1 MKKLIVLC
9 SAVFVIVGCKSLSK
23 VSSEN
28 VDETEFVIAFGS
40 CNKSTLD
47 NLLWDDIS
55 KSKPDLWIW
64 GGDNIYA
71 DTDDMKRLEIMY
83 SNQKRIPAYALLTR
97 QVPIIGTWDDHDY
110 GLNDGGIEFKAKKG
124 SQQKFLDFLEVPK
137 DSPRRMQEG
146 IYNKHEYTTPHG
158 SIAVFVLDTRYFRTA
173 VTPDTIT
180 SKRLQPNKYGVGTV
194 LGHAQWEWL
203 EKELTLSSA
212 DFNILV
218 SSIQFLSEEHGFET
232 WGNFPH
238 EVERL
243 KALIVE
249 SKAKGVLVL
258 SGDRHISEFSKTTL
272 EGLNYPLIDFT
283 SSGLTHAYSK
293 FTVEPN
299 KYRTGKVI
307 STESYGLLKI
317 DLKSKKVIFRMLGD
331 ENIVLE
337 SLEQSYK

>member
-1 MKKLIVLC
+1 MRKLIVLC
-9 SAVFVIVGCKSLSK
+9 SAIIVITACKSISK
-23 VSSEN
+23 VSSED
-28 VDETEFVIAFGS
+28 VGQTEFVIAFGS

-64 GGDNIYA
+64 GGDDIYA
-71 DTDDMKRLEIMY
+71 DTDDMNKLEAMY
-83 SNQKRIPAYALLTR
+83 SHQKSVSGYNILSK
-97 QVPIIGTWDDHDY
+97 QVPVIGTWDDHDY
-110 GLNDGGIEFKAKKG
+110 GLNDGGVEFKAKEG
-124 SQQKFLDFLEVPK
+124 SQEKFLDFLDVPK
-137 DSPRRMQEG
+137 DSPRRKQEG

-173 VTPDTIT
+173 ITPDTLT
-180 SKRLQPNKYGVGTV
+180 KKRLKPNKYGEGSV
-194 LGHAQWEWL
+194 LGQTQWDWL
-203 EKELTLSSA
+203 TNELTRSSA

-218 SSIQFLSEEHGFET
+218 SSIQFLSDEHGFET

-238 EVERL
+238 EVKRL
-243 KALIVE
+243 KDLIVE
-249 SKAKGVLVL
+249 SKAKGVMVL

-272 EGLNYPLIDFT
+272 EGLEYPLIDFT

-293 FTVEPN
+293 FTGEPN
-299 KYRTGKVI
+299 RYRTGKVI

-331 ENIVLE
+331 NNIVLE